1 MSWEGGRGR
10 GGAGTCRENSLLF
23 RARVARAA
31 GYFIAHPAHTHVPSR
46 PLFPHNSFESLR
58 DLLPPAARG
67 AQRADL
73 LAAAVSALRSARRAA
88 AALQAAGMLRA
99 LPEDAAFA
107 LRALLPEGETVI
119 EAPEA
124 AVVAAPPPVA
134 AATPPAAP
142 PALPPHA
149 LLAAAL
155 AADGGATALH
165 MLMAAAYSGGGAPA
179 GAAAP
184 PLAPVAKRARVE
196 G

>member
-1 MSWEGGRGR
+1 MDGAVPARGP
-10 GGAGTCRENSLLF
+10 TSEKLF
-23 RARVARAA
+23 RATTTPKKTATARST
-31 GYFIAHPAHTHVPSR
+31 IALALFHPPHTHPT
-46 PLFPHNSFESLR
+46 HSFENLR

-73 LAAAVSALRSARRAA
+73 LAAAVTALRGARRAA
-88 AALQAAGMLRA
+88 AALQAAGMLRS

-107 LRALLPEGETVI
+107 LRALLPEGEAVI
-119 EAPEA
+119 EAPEV
-124 AVVAAPPPVA
+124 AVVALPPVA
-134 AATPPAAP
+134 AATPAAA

-165 MLMAAAYSGGGAPA
+165 MLMAAAYAGGGAPA
-179 GAAAP
+179 GSAAP